1 MNTRMNEDQVPQK
14 LLAEIERV
22 AVELAN
28 LAGAEIT
35 NALGGILA
43 VKYKGPAE
51 AEQMWQDPVSEVDHR
66 IEELIRAR
74 LAERFPEHD
83 IIGEESE
90 IRAGRDHDFVW
101 AVDPIDGTA
110 NFVNGFPL
118 CSCAIG
124 VLHRGSPMV
133 GALWC
138 GASHALRPGV
148 YHACVGG
155 TLRFN
160 NDEVVPR
167 ANPAV
172 RRRLAGV
179 PTPIPGRGGWET
191 RKTGSAAI
199 ECAFVAAGI
208 LEAARFEYPNLWD
221 VAGGVALVKASG
233 GSVLTKVG
241 GEWQEL
247 DRFETEEGDLRR
259 WRQPLIVGR
268 VGSEALTSG
277 FDLLAAAE

>member
-1 MNTRMNEDQVPQK
+1 MNRAEDQVPRKQ
-14 LLAEIERV
+14 LAEIERV

-43 VKYKGPAE
+43 VKYKGASE
-51 AEQMWQDPVSEVDHR
+51 AEQMWQDPMSEVDHR
-66 IEELIRAR
+66 IEQLIRAR

-90 IRAGRDHDFVW
+90 VRPGRNHDLVW
-101 AVDPIDGTA
+101 AVDPIDGTT
-110 NFVNGFPL
+110 NFINGFPL
-118 CSCAIG
+118 CACAIG
-124 VLHRGSPMV
+124 VLHRGIPV
-133 GALWC
+133 AGAIWC

-148 YHACVGG
+148 YHAGAGG
-155 TLRFN
+155 TLRFD
-160 NDEVVPR
+160 NDEVVARP
-167 ANPAV
+167 NPAV

-179 PTPIPGRGGWET
+179 PAPLPGRGAWET

-208 LEAARFEYPNLWD
+208 MQAARFERPNLWD

-233 GSVLTKVG
+233 GTVFTTA
-241 GEWQEL
+241 GEGWLEFEK
-247 DRFETEEGDLRR
+247 FETPDGDLRR
-259 WRQPLIVGR
+259 WRRPLIVGQP
-268 VGSEALTSG
+268 GIEALTSG
-277 FDLLAAAE
+277 FGLLPGAE